1 MTKNNNTYYK
11 LEEGENKNPFII
23 PEGYMEN
30 LPDKVMQKIRKNN
43 ETVSPVRKIINIAR
57 PQLAFA
63 AGFLAMALIIYSAVS
78 LILDK
83 EKNINGNN
91 TNNSGFIEYA
101 SLQMDENMILEYI
114 EYADN
119 QDESLIDENYTDE
132 IIDYLIK
139 ENIEYSSLLKE
150 L

>member
-1 MTKNNNTYYK
+1 MTKNNKTYYR
-11 LEEGENKNPFII
+11 LEDGENKNPFII

-43 ETVSPVRKIINIAR
+43 ETVSPARKIINIAR

-78 LILDK
+78 LILGK

-91 TNNSGFIEYA
+91 TTNSGFIEYA

-119 QDESLIDENYTDE
+119 QDENLMDDNYNDE